1 MKRVLVVEDDPD
13 VKDLICRYLELR
25 DFHCDGAS
33 SAAQCM
39 AQLDSP
45 ERPDLILVDLELPD
59 LDGAELTARIR
70 ERQNGDRIPV
80 LMISGVKL
88 ASQID
93 RARQAGVDAC
103 LFKPFSPKEL
113 LAKVREMTEM
123 KRQAI

>member
-25 DFHCDGAS
+25 DFRCDGAS

-39 AQLDSP
+39 AHLDSP
-45 ERPDLILVDLELPD
+45 ESPDLILVDLELPD

-70 ERQNGDRIPV
+70 ERQDGARIPV

-113 LAKVREMTEM
+113 LAKVREMTGLS
-123 KRQAI
+123 RQAM

>member
-25 DFHCDGAS
+25 DFHCEGAS

-39 AQLDSP
+39 AQLDAP

-70 ERQNGDRIPV
+70 ERQGRRIPV

-113 LAKVREMTEM
+113 LAKVREMTEIDL
-123 KRQAI
+123 QAM

>member
-25 DFHCDGAS
+25 DFQCQGAS

-39 AQLDSP
+39 AHLDAP
-45 ERPDLILVDLELPD
+45 EYPDLILVDLELPD

-70 ERQNGDRIPV
+70 QRPRFGQIPV

-93 RARQAGVDAC
+93 RAHQAGVDAC

-113 LAKVREMTEM
+113 LAKVREMTEA
-123 KRQAI
+123 RPQAM

>member
-1 MKRVLVVEDDPD
+1 MKRILVVEDDPD
-13 VKDLICRYLELR
+13 VKDLICRYLALR
-25 DFHCDGAS
+25 DFHCEGAS

-39 AQLDSP
+39 AQLDHSAS
-45 ERPDLILVDLELPD
+45 PDLVLVDLELPD
-59 LDGAELTARIR
+59 LDGAELTAQIR
-70 ERQNGDRIPV
+70 SMPENAGIPV

-113 LAKVREMTEM
+113 LAKVREMTE
-123 KRQAI
+123 RERPA

>member
-39 AQLDSP
+39 AQLDAP

-70 ERQNGDRIPV
+70 ERQGRRIPV

-123 KRQAI
+123 DRQAM